1 MRKIKN
7 LDKIY
12 QTTNVGLL
20 TAIIL
25 LLVIVSFVSPYFMT
39 WFNMEVL
46 AMGFVQEAIMALGM
60 TVVIISGGIDLSVG
74 SVLVFTA
81 IIVGKLLN
89 ANIGIPAAIAITLL
103 VAGIIGFF
111 NALVIIRLRAHPF
124 IVTLGSMTIVR
135 GLAFVFT
142 EGNPVTDFPEEF
154 SFFGQG
160 YFLSIPFPVFLFILF
175 AILFSVLLRKNHF
188 FHQVYFIGSNKKSA
202 RLCGIDV
209 QLCIYVI
216 YILSAVLAGV
226 AGIITASQYI
236 SANATF
242 GIDAELRVITAVI
255 IGGASLSGGVGSIG
269 RTVLGVTFIAIIAN
283 ALVQAGVPTYWEK
296 VIYGGMLIGAVLLE
310 KYLYTKSTG
319 IQETWKDFLLGGG
332 AD

>member
-1 MRKIKN
+1 MKTVGGLN
-7 LDKIY
+7 KIY
-12 QTTNVGLL
+12 QTANVGLMTTIVL
-20 TAIIL
+20 LMITISAI
-25 LLVIVSFVSPYFMT
+25 SPYFMT
-39 WFNMEVL
+39 WYNMEVL
-46 AMGFVQEAIMALGM
+46 SMGFVQEAIMALGM

-81 IIVGKLLN
+81 IVVGKLLN
-89 ANIGIPAAIAITLL
+89 ANVSIPAAIAITLL
-103 VAGIIGFF
+103 VAGSIGFL
-111 NALVIIRLRAHPF
+111 NALAIIRLRAHPF

-142 EGNPVTDFPEEF
+142 EGKPVTDFPEEF

-160 YFLSIPFPVFLFILF
+160 YFLYIPFPVFLFILL
-175 AILFSVLLRKNHF
+175 AILFSFLLRKNRF
-188 FHQVYFIGSNKKSA
+188 FHQIYFIGSNKKSA
-202 RLCGIDV
+202 HLCGMDV

-216 YILSAVLAGV
+216 YILSALLAGI

-255 IGGASLSGGVGSIG
+255 IGGASLSGGVGSIE
-269 RTVLGVTFIAIIAN
+269 RTVLGVIFLAVVAN
-283 ALVQAGVPTYWEK
+283 ALVQGGVPTYWEK
-296 VIYGGMLIGAVLLE
+296 VIYGGMLICAVLLE

-319 IQETWKDFLLGGG
+319 IRETWKDFLLGGSNS
-332 AD
+332 